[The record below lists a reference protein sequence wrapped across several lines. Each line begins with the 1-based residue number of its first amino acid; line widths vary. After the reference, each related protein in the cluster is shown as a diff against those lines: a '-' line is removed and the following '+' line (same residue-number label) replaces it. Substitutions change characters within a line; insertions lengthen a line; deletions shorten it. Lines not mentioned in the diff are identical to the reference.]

1 MEIISVRILEGPN
14 IYSFN
19 PVLKVRLNI
28 GSYEDIPSSQ
38 IDGFNDRLTEL
49 LPGLK
54 EHQCSRGRPGGFV
67 ERLHDGTY
75 LAHIFEHVLI
85 ELQCAVGYRIGFG
98 KARGAGTA
106 GIYDVVAGF
115 RNAEAAV
122 AAAYAAETLLKAVL
136 NSQAFDV
143 GKALAHIRQAGSNYE
158 LGPSTGAICQVAIRR
173 GIPVRRIGHD
183 NLLVL
188 GYGRRQRRIWATTSG
203 LTSSI
208 ASDIS
213 CDKQLTKYILAQ
225 GGLTVPNGVIVQ
237 SVDEA
242 IAALKAIGI
251 PAVYKPLNG
260 NQGKGVT
267 IGVQTPTEAERAF
280 AIATEYD
287 SRVLVEEMVAGRQ
300 YRLCVVNGKMVAASD
315 RIPAYVMG
323 DGVHSVAELVDIANR
338 DPQRGDGHEKPLTKI
353 KIDAVAITVLAKQ
366 QTNPIT
372 VPAAG
377 KVIYLRENANLS
389 TGGTAVDV
397 TDIVHP
403 DNKWIAERAARL
415 IGLDIAGIDIVS
427 PDISRP
433 IKPGF
438 GAIIEV
444 NTAPGIRMHHYPS
457 AGKPRDVAAHIVDYL
472 FPNGEDGRIPVI
484 AITGTNGKTT
494 VTRMI
499 SHIWQQAGYCVGMTT
514 TSGIYINGQC
524 VRKGDTTGPTSA
536 QTILTDPQVEVAVL
550 ETARGGIV
558 RGGLAFDR
566 CDVGIITNITEDHL
580 GQDGI
585 EDLDDLAYIKSLVI
599 ETVHPGGIVLLNADD
614 PYVNAL
620 ASRAR
625 GEIVYISTE
634 PDNIII
640 RRHLGIGGQ
649 AFFVSSGII
658 YAASGGEARAL
669 IKVRDIPIAFGGIA
683 QHNVQNSLMA
693 AAACCCMNVPLT
705 SIRRGLATFEQNPG
719 RLHMVPVNDFRVCI
733 DYGHNPAGYQAL
745 INTIHRMDAA
755 RRIGV
760 IAAPGDRRDDV
771 IASIG
776 RIAGRGFD
784 TIVIKEDGDLR
795 GRKPGETAD
804 LLRQGVIS
812 TGFDPLKILVVLSEA
827 DAVRTALRLAK
838 PDDLVVIFYEDYDTV
853 IQAVELFKSGS
864 QETIDEAV
872 GGAVA
877 EERPQFVVAGA
888 KLL

>member
-1 MEIISVRILEGPN
+1 MEIISARILEGPN

-19 PVLKVRLNI
+19 PVLKVKLDI
-28 GSYEDIPSSQ
+28 GVYEDIPSCR
-38 IDGFNDRLTEL
+38 IEGFTDRLTEL

-67 ERLHDGTY
+67 ERLQDGTY

-85 ELQCAVGYRIGFG
+85 ELQCSAGHRVGFG
-98 KARGAGTA
+98 KARGTGTA
-106 GIYDVVAGF
+106 GIYDVVTGF
-115 RNAEAAV
+115 RSAQAAL
-122 AAAYAAETLLKAVL
+122 AAASATEHLLQAAL
-136 NSQAFDV
+136 NGQTYDV
-143 GKALAHIRQAGSNYE
+143 SAALADIRQAGEASE
-158 LGPSTGAICQVAIRR
+158 LGPSTGAIYQAAVRR
-173 GIPVRRIGHD
+173 GIPVRRIGSD

-188 GYGRRQRRIWATTSG
+188 GYGRKQRRIWATTTG

-208 ASDIS
+208 ASDVS
-213 CDKQLTKYILAQ
+213 CDKELTKHILAQ
-225 GGLTVPNGVIVQ
+225 GGLTVPNGVVVQ
-237 SVDEA
+237 TREEA
-242 IAALKAIGI
+242 IAALNTIGT

-267 IGVQTPTEAERAF
+267 IGVQTAAEAERAF
-280 AIATEYD
+280 AIAAEYD
-287 SRVLVEEMVAGRQ
+287 SRVLVEELIAGRQ
-300 YRLCVVNGKMVAASD
+300 YRLCVVDGRMVAASD

-323 DGVHSVAELVDIANR
+323 DGMHTVAELVGIINL
-338 DPQRGDGHEKPLTKI
+338 DPQRGEGHEKPLTKI
-353 KIDAVAITVLAKQ
+353 KIDAVAITVLTKQ
-366 QTNPIT
+366 GLTPAS

-377 KVIYLRENANLS
+377 EVIYLRENANLS

-403 DNKWIAERAARL
+403 DNKKIAERAAKL
-415 IGLDIAGIDIVS
+415 VGLDIAGIDIVS

-433 IKPGF
+433 LVPGV

-444 NTAPGIRMHHYPS
+444 NAAPGIRMHHYPS
-457 AGKPRDVAAHIVDYL
+457 AGKPRNVAAHIVDYL
-472 FPNGEDGRIPVI
+472 FPEGENGRIPVI
-484 AITGTNGKTT
+484 SITGTNGKTT

-514 TSGIYINGQC
+514 TSGIYINGHC

-536 QTILTDPQVEVAVL
+536 QTILTDPEVEVAVL

-558 RGGLAFDR
+558 RGGLAFDQ

-585 EDLDDLAYIKSLVI
+585 EDLDDLAYIKSLIV
-599 ETVHPGGIVLLNADD
+599 ETVRPGGVALLNADD
-614 PYVNAL
+614 PYVNTLAL
-620 ASRAR
+620 RAR
-625 GEIVYISTE
+625 GEVVYVSAE

-640 RRHLGIGGQ
+640 RRHLGIGGR
-649 AFFVSSGII
+649 AFFVKNDII
-658 YAASGGEARAL
+658 YAARGGEARAL
-669 IKVRDIPIAFGGIA
+669 IKVKDIPISFGGIA

-693 AAACCCMNVPLT
+693 AAACCCQNVPLT

-719 RLHMVPVNDFRVCI
+719 RLNMLPVSNFRVCI

-745 INTIHRMDAA
+745 INTIHRMNAA

-771 IASIG
+771 IANIG

-784 TIVIKEDGDLR
+784 LIVIKEDDDLR
-795 GRKPGETAD
+795 GRKSGETAE
-804 LLRQGVIS
+804 LLRQGVLS
-812 TGFDPLKILVVLSEA
+812 TGFDPQSILIVLPENS
-827 DAVRTALRLAK
+827 AVMAALRLAK
-838 PDDLVVIFYEDYDTV
+838 SDDLVVIFYEDYDTV
-853 IQAVELFKSGS
+853 MQTVELFRAHCLN
-864 QETIDEAV
+864 Q
-872 GGAVA
+872 A
-877 EERPQFVVAGA
+877 EENPNSEEELPQFVVAGA

>member
-1 MEIISVRILEGPN
+1 MEIISARILEGPN

-19 PVLKVRLNI
+19 PVLKVKLDI
-28 GSYEDIPSSQ
+28 GVYEDIPSCR
-38 IDGFNDRLTEL
+38 IEGFTDRLTEL

-67 ERLHDGTY
+67 ERLQDGTY

-85 ELQCAVGYRIGFG
+85 ELQCSAGYRVGFG
-98 KARGAGTA
+98 KARGSGTA
-106 GIYDVVAGF
+106 GIYDVVTGF
-115 RNAEAAV
+115 RSAQAAL
-122 AAAYAAETLLKAVL
+122 AAASAAEHLL
-136 NSQAFDV
+136 QAALDGQAYDV
-143 GKALAHIRQAGSNYE
+143 HAALADIRQAGEVSE
-158 LGPSTGAICQVAIRR
+158 LGPSTGAIYQAAVRR
-173 GIPVRRIGHD
+173 GIPVRRIGSD

-188 GYGRRQRRIWATTSG
+188 GYGRQQRRIWATTTG

-208 ASDIS
+208 ASDVS
-213 CDKQLTKYILAQ
+213 CDKELTKHILAQ
-225 GGLTVPNGVIVQ
+225 GGLTVPNGMIAKTLE
-237 SVDEA
+237 EA
-242 IAALKAIGI
+242 VAALHTIGV

-267 IGVQTPTEAERAF
+267 IGVQTAIEAERAF

-287 SRVLVEEMVAGRQ
+287 SRVLVEEMIAGRQ
-300 YRLCVVNGKMVAASD
+300 YRLCVVDGKMVAASD

-323 DGVHSVAELVDIANR
+323 DGAHTVAELVEIINL
-338 DPQRGDGHEKPLTKI
+338 DPQRGEGHEKPLTKI

-366 QTNPIT
+366 RLTPAS

-377 KVIYLRENANLS
+377 EVIYLRENANLS

-403 DNKWIAERAARL
+403 DNKKIAERAAKL
-415 IGLDIAGIDIVS
+415 VGLDIAGIDIVS

-433 IKPGF
+433 LVPGF

-444 NTAPGIRMHHYPS
+444 NAAPGIRMHHYPS
-457 AGKPRDVAAHIVDYL
+457 AGKPRNVAAHIVDYL
-472 FPNGEDGRIPVI
+472 FPESKNGRIPVI
-484 AITGTNGKTT
+484 SITGTNGKTT

-514 TSGIYINGQC
+514 TSGIYINGHC

-536 QTILTDPQVEVAVL
+536 QTILTDPEVEVAVL

-585 EDLDDLAYIKSLVI
+585 EDLDDLAYIKSLIV
-599 ETVHPGGIVLLNADD
+599 ETVRPGGVALLNADD
-614 PYVNAL
+614 PYVNTL
-620 ASRAR
+620 APRAR
-625 GEIVYISTE
+625 GEVVYVSAE

-640 RRHLGIGGQ
+640 RRHLGIGGR
-649 AFFVSSGII
+649 AFFVKNDII
-658 YAASGGEARAL
+658 YAACGGEARAL
-669 IKVRDIPIAFGGIA
+669 IKVKDIPISFGGIA

-693 AAACCCMNVPLT
+693 AAACCCQNVPLA
-705 SIRRGLATFEQNPG
+705 SIRQGLATFEQNPG
-719 RLHMVPVNDFRVCI
+719 RLNMLPVSNFRVCI

-745 INTIHRMDAA
+745 INTIHRMAAA

-771 IASIG
+771 IANIG

-784 TIVIKEDGDLR
+784 LIVIKEDDDRR
-795 GRKPGETAD
+795 GRKSGETAE
-804 LLRQGVIS
+804 LLRQGVLS
-812 TGFDPLKILVVLSEA
+812 TGFDPQNILIVLPESS
-827 DAVRTALRLAK
+827 AVMAALRLAK
-838 PDDLVVIFYEDYDTV
+838 SDDLVVIFYEDYDTV
-853 IQAVELFKSGS
+853 LQTVEIFRSRCLD
-864 QETIDEAV
+864 QT
-872 GGAVA
+872 
-877 EERPQFVVAGA
+877 EEEPDSEEELPRFVVAGA

>member
-19 PVLKVRLNI
+19 PVIKVRLDI
-28 GSYEDIPSSQ
+28 GNYEDTPSSL
-38 IDGFNDRLTEL
+38 INGFNDRLTAL
-49 LPGLK
+49 LPGLGT
-54 EHQCSRGRPGGFV
+54 HQCSRGRPGGFV
-67 ERLHDGTY
+67 ERLRDGTY

-85 ELQCAVGYRIGFG
+85 ELQCAAGYRVGFG
-98 KARGAGTA
+98 KARGSGVA

-122 AAAYAAETLLKAVL
+122 TAVYAAEALLKAVL
-136 NSQAFDV
+136 NHQSIDV
-143 GKALAHIRQAGSNYE
+143 EKSVARIRQAGNEFE
-158 LGPSTGAICQVAIRR
+158 LGPSTGAIYQAALRR
-173 GIPVRRIGHD
+173 GVPARRIGRD

-188 GYGRRQRRIWATTSG
+188 GYGRRQKRIWATTSG
-203 LTSSI
+203 LTSAI

-213 CDKQLTKYILAQ
+213 CDKQLTKTILAQ
-225 GGLTVPNGVIVQ
+225 GGLTVPNGVVVQ
-237 SVDEA
+237 NAAEA
-242 IAALKAIGI
+242 VAALATVGI

-267 IGVQTPTEAERAF
+267 LGVQTPAEAERAF
-280 AIATEYD
+280 AIAAEYD
-287 SRVLVEEMVAGRQ
+287 ARVLVEELVAGRQ
-300 YRLCVVNGKMVAASD
+300 YRLCVVNGEMVAASD
-315 RIPAYVMG
+315 RIPTYVMG
-323 DGVHSVAELVDIANR
+323 DGIHTIVQLIDIANQ
-338 DPQRGDGHEKPLTKI
+338 DPLRGEGHEKPLTKI
-353 KIDAVAITVLAKQ
+353 KLDAVTITVLAKQ
-366 QTNPIT
+366 RLTPEN

-377 KVIYLRENANLS
+377 EVIYLRENANLS

-403 DNKWIAERAARL
+403 DNKWIAERAAKL
-415 IGLDIAGIDIVS
+415 IGLDIAGVDVVS
-427 PDISRP
+427 PDISKP

-444 NTAPGIRMHHYPS
+444 NAAPGIRMHHYPA
-457 AGKPRDVAAHIVDYL
+457 AGKPRDVAAAIVDYL

-514 TSGIYINGQC
+514 TSGIYINGRC
-524 VRKGDTTGPTSA
+524 IRKGDTTGPTSA
-536 QTILTDPQVEVAVL
+536 QTILTDPAVEVAVL

-566 CDVGIITNITEDHL
+566 CDVGIVTNITEDHL

-599 ETVHPGGIVLLNADD
+599 EAVRPGGIALLNADD

-620 ASRAR
+620 ATRAR
-625 GEIVYISTE
+625 GEVVYVSAE
-634 PDNIII
+634 ADNIII
-640 RRHLGIGGQ
+640 RRHLGIGGR
-649 AFFVSSGII
+649 AFFVSNGII

-719 RLHMVPVNDFRVCI
+719 RLNMVPVNDFRVCI

-760 IAAPGDRRDDV
+760 IAAPGDRRADV
-771 IASIG
+771 IANIG

-784 TIVIKEDGDLR
+784 MIVIKEDNDLR
-795 GRKPGETAD
+795 GRKPGETAE

-812 TGFDPLKILVVLSEA
+812 TGFDPQKILIVLPEA

-838 PDDLVVIFYEDYDTV
+838 PEDLVVIFYEDYDIV
-853 IQAVELFKSGS
+853 IQAVELFKAGS
-864 QETIDEAV
+864 VSQLDDMPDDAGQI
-872 GGAVA
+872 
-877 EERPQFVVAGA
+877 PQFVVAGA
-888 KLL
+888 KLF